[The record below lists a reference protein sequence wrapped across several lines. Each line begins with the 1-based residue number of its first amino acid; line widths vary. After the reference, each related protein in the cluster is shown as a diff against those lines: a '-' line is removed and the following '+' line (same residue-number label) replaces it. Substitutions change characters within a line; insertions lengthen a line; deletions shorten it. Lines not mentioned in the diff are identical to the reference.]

1 MRPSQLWAA
10 AAVALGVTVTACSGG
25 SEVADGPYRRL
36 AADHDRG
43 PGGRTRFV
51 GADSR
56 SPKLRP
62 TRSACAATASRTS
75 PTRC

>member
-1 MRPSQLWAA
+1 MRPSLLWAV
-10 AAVALGVTVTACSGG
+10 AAVALGVTVAACSGG
-25 SEVADGPYRRL
+25 SKVADGPYRRF
-36 AADHDRG
+36 AAGHDRR

-51 GADSR
+51 GAELR